1 MGMEEK
7 ARRRMALLAFGA
19 CALLGLAVYATVGR
33 ALVGDQFRVPR
44 KGTAPRLHARSFS
57 IRSSGE
63 KLPALLPGSRP
74 SPIAL
79 TLGNPNQARIFVI
92 RLRVAV
98 ASSSLSCPSAKN
110 LRILQSNTTRAHP
123 IAIPAKSSVRLPA
136 QGRSAPKI
144 QLVDRP
150 VNQDGCKRGR
160 FSLRFSGRAYG

>member
-1 MGMEEK
+1 MGVEEK
-7 ARRRMALLAFGA
+7 ARRRMALLALGA
-19 CALLGLAVYATVGR
+19 CGLLGLAVYATVGR
-33 ALVGDQFRVPR
+33 ALVGDRSLAA
-44 KGTAPRLHARSFS
+44 KEGTAPRLHAKSFS

-63 KLPALLPGSRP
+63 RPPALLPGSRP

-79 TLGNPNQARIFVI
+79 TLGNPNQSRILVT

-98 ASSSLSCPSAKN
+98 TSSPRGCPSAQN
-110 LRILQSNTTRAHP
+110 LRIVQSNATRAHP
-123 IAIPAKSSVRLPA
+123 IAIPARSSVRLPA

-150 VNQDGCKRGR
+150 VNQDGCKGGR

>member
-19 CALLGLAVYATVGR
+19 CALLGLAVYETAGR
-33 ALVGDQFRVPR
+33 ALVGDRLPR
-44 KGTAPRLHARSFS
+44 KGTGRLHAKSFS
-57 IRSSGE
+57 IRSAGE
-63 KLPALLPGSRP
+63 KPPALLPGSRP

-79 TLGNPNQARIFVI
+79 TLANPHQARIFVT

-98 ASSSLSCPSAKN
+98 TSSPPSCPSAQN
-110 LRILQSNTTRAHP
+110 LRIVQSNATRAHP
-123 IAIPAKSSVRLPA
+123 IAIPARSSVRLPA

-150 VNQDGCKRGR
+150 VNQDGCKGGR
-160 FSLRFSGRAYG
+160 FPLRFSGRAYG

>member
-7 ARRRMALLAFGA
+7 ARRRMALLAFGT

-33 ALVGDQFRVPR
+33 ALVGDRALR
-44 KGTAPRLHARSFS
+44 KGAAPRLHAKSFS
-57 IRSSGE
+57 IGSSS
-63 KLPALLPGSRP
+63 KKPPALLPGSSP

-79 TLGNPNQARIFVI
+79 TLGNPNQTRIFVT

-98 ASSSLSCPSAKN
+98 ASSPPRCPSAQN
-110 LRILQSNTTRAHP
+110 IRVVQSNATRAHP

-136 QGRSAPKI
+136 QGRPAPKI

-150 VNQDGCKRGR
+150 VNQDGCKGGR

>member
-33 ALVGDQFRVPR
+33 ALVGDRAPR
-44 KGTAPRLHARSFS
+44 KGTAPPLHVKSFS

-63 KLPALLPGSRP
+63 KPPALLPGSRP

-79 TLGNPNQARIFVI
+79 TLGNPNQARIFVT

-98 ASSSLSCPSAKN
+98 TSGPRSCPSAQN
-110 LRILQSNTTRAHP
+110 LRIVQSNATRAHP

-150 VNQDGCKRGR
+150 VNQDGCKGGR